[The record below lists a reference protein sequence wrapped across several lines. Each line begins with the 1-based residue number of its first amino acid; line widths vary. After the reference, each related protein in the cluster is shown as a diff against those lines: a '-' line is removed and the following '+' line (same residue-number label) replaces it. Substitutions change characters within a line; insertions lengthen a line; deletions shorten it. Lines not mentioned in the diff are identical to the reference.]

1 MLTLR
6 DPDGVAVMV
15 QPHFVVAA
23 YSCTS
28 RRMPSIGSPQASDGS
43 VLPFLV
49 SSSFHFPGCSSGN
62 GGMFAAGVDAA
73 APFGTSPPL
82 AAAPAFAAGGC
93 ELAPTS
99 FDPGQGSYE
108 YAALPSL
115 PTHLWIV
122 CACAPAKASTS

>member
-1 MLTLR
+1 MFTLR
-6 DPDGVAVMV
+6 DPDGAAVMV

-49 SSSFHFPGCSSGN
+49 SSSFHFPGCSSGK

-73 APFGTSPPL
+73 PPL

-93 ELAPTS
+93 ALAPTS

-108 YAALPSL
+108 
-115 PTHLWIV
+115 
-122 CACAPAKASTS
+122 